1 MPISQHETVG
11 VDSWTQ
17 SAGLR
22 GQPRGSLMD
31 EQNGDKTGGRCA
43 EGAGEAFSDESIK
56 CALYNGAENSGV
68 ALPRLISTTP
78 PSSLAEV
85 ELTSK
90 DLADIFLSP
99 QPIIIIITT
108 TVQNLVLP
116 RRGRCSPVS
125 RRGSAENERLGLPP
139 ALKYLSR
146 PVWWRTRAEPT
157 LQSGRAAVMSNN
169 FLHFSFSPLG

>member
-1 MPISQHETVG
+1 MNK
-11 VDSWTQ
+11 
-17 SAGLR
+17 
-22 GQPRGSLMD
+22 
-31 EQNGDKTGGRCA
+31 QNGDKTGGRCA

-56 CALYNGAENSGV
+56 CALYEGAENSGV

-116 RRGRCSPVS
+116 HDAARSRGEGPPKM
-125 RRGSAENERLGLPP
+125 RGSDFLRL
-139 ALKYLSR
+139 
-146 PVWWRTRAEPT
+146 
-157 LQSGRAAVMSNN
+157 
-169 FLHFSFSPLG
+169 